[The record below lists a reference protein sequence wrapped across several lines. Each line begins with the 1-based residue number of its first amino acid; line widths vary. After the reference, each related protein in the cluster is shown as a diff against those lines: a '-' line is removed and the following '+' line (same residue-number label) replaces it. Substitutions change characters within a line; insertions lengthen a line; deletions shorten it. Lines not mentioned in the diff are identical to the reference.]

1 MTVISSGT
9 CPSPYPLPAPVQ
21 AGLVQRAGRGMKGEG
36 ACAFYATLGLTG
48 PISREQSSPIHLEQR
63 RLNCSVPVFVGGLGF
78 LSRECRAKI
87 DLAPLGLLNHPRSAV
102 GGYHRGCILR
112 NGPIFTLKTD
122 ADGTIQGQ
130 NDSAQIRPSPTA
142 HPCR

>member
-36 ACAFYATLGLTG
+36 ACAFYATLGLTD
-48 PISREQSSPIHLEQR
+48 PISREQSFPIHLEQR
-63 RLNCSVPVFVGGLGF
+63 RLNCSVPIFVVGLGF

-87 DLAPLGLLNHPRSAV
+87 DLASLS
-102 GGYHRGCILR
+102 LR
-112 NGPIFTLKTD
+112 IP
-122 ADGTIQGQ
+122 
-130 NDSAQIRPSPTA
+130 DSAPWIGEPWKLSEPKRPPSPRPSPPGEGEKCAGMTRAGTA
-142 HPCR
+142 VFPRRLEC